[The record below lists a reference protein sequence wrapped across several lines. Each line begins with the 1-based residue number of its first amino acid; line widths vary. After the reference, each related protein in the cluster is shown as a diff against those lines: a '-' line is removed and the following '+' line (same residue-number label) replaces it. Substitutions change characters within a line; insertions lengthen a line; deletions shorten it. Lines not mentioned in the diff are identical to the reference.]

1 MVEWYDL
8 VDIFIA
14 QVDPGLSSSSYV
26 LSNELACNSSFCS
39 LDLIDKDPAASLSIN
54 DLILFVSGCP

>member
-8 VDIFIA
+8 VDILIA
-14 QVDPGLSSSSYV
+14 QLDPGLSSSYV
-26 LSNELACNSSFCS
+26 LSIEFACNSSFRS

>member
-14 QVDPGLSSSSYV
+14 QLDPGLRSSSYV
-26 LSNELACNSSFCS
+26 LSNELACNISVCS

-54 DLILFVSGCP
+54 DLILFVSDCL